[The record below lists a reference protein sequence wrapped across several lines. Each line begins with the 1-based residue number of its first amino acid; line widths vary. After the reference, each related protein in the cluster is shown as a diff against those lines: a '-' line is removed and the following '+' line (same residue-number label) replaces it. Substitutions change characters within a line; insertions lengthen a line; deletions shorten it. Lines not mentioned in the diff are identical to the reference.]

1 MSKKNIAIIT
11 GGDSAEDVISFQSAE
26 LISNEIDKGLYNTFI
41 IHIKGNSWNVISDDF
56 GEIQINKNDFSCVID
71 NKKILFDCA
80 FIAIHGTPG
89 ENGILQAYFEIVGI
103 PYTTS
108 GVLSSALTFNKF
120 ACKTY
125 LRNLNFPTAKT
136 ILIKEKNNYKTQE
149 ILDTAG
155 LPCFVKPNQGGSSF
169 GISKV
174 TDPKDLKSAIDLAFL
189 EDNEVIIE
197 EFIDGI
203 EITCGL
209 VILDNNEIVF
219 PLTEIV
225 SKNEFFDYEAKYTPE
240 LADEITPARISEEL
254 ELECKKI
261 SLEIYKKT
269 NCKGIV
275 RIDYIYSNNK
285 LYFLE
290 VNNVPGMTVNS
301 LVPKQVREMGMDI
314 KDLFSLVIEDS
325 IKSNIR

>member
-41 IHIKGNSWNVISDDF
+41 IHIKGNSWKVISDNF
-56 GEIQINKNDFSCVID
+56 GEIQINKNDFSCVND

-125 LRNLNFPTAKT
+125 LRNLNIPTAKT

-209 VILDNNEIVF
+209 VVLDNNEIVF

-240 LADEITPARISEEL
+240 MADEITPARISGEL

-290 VNNVPGMTVNS
+290 VNNVPGMTANS

-325 IKSNIR
+325 IKSNI